1 MSAPPEPEPQQ
12 PRPGLRERKKAKTR
26 ALVQEQALRLF
37 RERGYDETTVEQ
49 ICDAA
54 EISPATFYRYFG
66 SKEEVVLHDRYD
78 PLLLAAF
85 EAQPL
90 ELSPIAALRRTL
102 QQVFAGLPPEE
113 LEQERQRAKLI
124 LSVPELRSRTLDQFA
139 EGAEMIAAVIARR
152 TGRDAGEIAVVTL
165 AGALSGV
172 AVNAMLAAHRRSED
186 YFDTIDEALAQL
198 EHGLPV

>member
-1 MSAPPEPEPQQ
+1 MSSLPDDPNQR
-12 PRPGLRERKKAKTR
+12 RPGLRERKKAKTR

-49 ICDAA
+49 ICEAA

-85 EAQPL
+85 QSQPA
-90 ELSPIAALRRTL
+90 ELGPVAALRQTMR
-102 QQVFAGLPPEE
+102 QVFAGLPAEE
-113 LEQERQRAKLI
+113 LERERLRGELI

-139 EGAEMIAAVIARR
+139 EGTEMIAAVIAERC
-152 TGRDAGEIAVVTL
+152 GRDADELAVVAL
-165 AGALSGV
+165 AGAISGV
-172 AVNAMLAAHRRSED
+172 AISAMLTAARRGED
-186 YFDTIDEALAQL
+186 YLDAVDKALGQL
-198 EHGLPV
+198 EAGLPH